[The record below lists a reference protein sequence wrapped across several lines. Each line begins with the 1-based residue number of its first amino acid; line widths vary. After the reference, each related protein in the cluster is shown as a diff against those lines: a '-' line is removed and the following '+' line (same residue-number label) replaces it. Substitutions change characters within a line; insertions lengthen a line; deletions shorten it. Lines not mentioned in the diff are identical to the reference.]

1 MRHFTISQ
9 KILDNLEFDA
19 SNTSPKVETGTTT
32 GCKMKLE
39 GLILVDWQ
47 LVSNINGYKKST
59 LKVESLKN
67 KDGQRL
73 KNLQKN

>member
-1 MRHFTISQ
+1 MLATHLQ
-9 KILDNLEFDA
+9 KLRLEQQQ
-19 SNTSPKVETGTTT
+19 
-32 GCKMKLE
+32 KLE